1 VKKSVGIVV
10 GVATLGLT
18 VYVGSHLWAQ
28 QGNVRQAGAT
38 APAAAPRTKVAVF
51 NMKWVVTNWSRYKNF
66 QNDLKRAFE
75 DYKGK
80 IDAKTTALEGLKK
93 AAETADPASKE
104 AKMKEF
110 RKANSELQ
118 ELKEEAQTNLAKQ
131 EADGVVTLYG
141 EVAQVVSQYAQS
153 NDLELVMHYSD
164 GVNAVE
170 MNHPQNIGQKM
181 MARSC
186 TPMYWTNGIDISQEI
201 WKALESRYK
210 AAQTPAGGSAHP

>member
-1 VKKSVGIVV
+1 VKKTVGIGV
-10 GVATLGLT
+10 GLATLGLAI
-18 VYVGSHLWAQ
+18 YVGSHLWAQ
-28 QGNVRQAGAT
+28 NVRPAGAS
-38 APAAAPRTKVAVF
+38 APAQPRTKVAIF

-66 QNDLKRAFE
+66 QDDLKRAYE

-80 IDAKTTALEGLKK
+80 IEAKTTALEGLKK
-93 AAETADPASKE
+93 AAETAVDNATKE
-104 AKMKEF
+104 AKAKEF

-118 ELKEEAQTNLAKQ
+118 ELKEEAQTALAKK

-141 EVAQVVSQYAQS
+141 EVAQVVSGYAQS

-164 GVNAVE
+164 GINAVE

-186 TPMYWTNGIDISQEI
+186 TPMFWTNGIDISQQI
-201 WKALESRYK
+201 WQALENRYK
-210 AAQTPAGGSAHP
+210 AAQGPGAAPPPH

>member
-1 VKKSVGIVV
+1 VKKTVGIGV
-10 GVATLGLT
+10 GVVTLGLAI
-18 VYVGSHLWAQ
+18 YVGSHLWAQ
-28 QGNVRQAGAT
+28 TGNVRPAS
-38 APAAAPRTKVAVF
+38 APAAPRTKVAIF

-66 QNDLKRAFE
+66 QEQLKHAYE
-75 DYKGK
+75 EYKGK

-93 AAETADPASKE
+93 AAEAAVDAATKE
-104 AKMKEF
+104 AKAKDF

-118 ELKEEAQTNLAKQ
+118 EIKEEAQTALAKQ

-141 EVAQVVSQYAQS
+141 EVAQVVSGYAQS

-164 GVNAVE
+164 GINAVE

-186 TPMYWTNGIDISQEI
+186 TPMYWTNGIDISQQI
-201 WKALESRYK
+201 WQALENRYK
-210 AAQTPAGGSAHP
+210 STTQAPGAGAAH